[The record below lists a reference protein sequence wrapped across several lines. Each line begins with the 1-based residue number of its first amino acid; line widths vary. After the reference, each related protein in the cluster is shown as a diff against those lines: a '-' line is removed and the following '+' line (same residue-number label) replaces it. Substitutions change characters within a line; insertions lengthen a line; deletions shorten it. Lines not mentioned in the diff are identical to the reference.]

1 MAEASPL
8 PLYDIGVELVESCSG
23 VLDAYKKHPAIE
35 LAKVTLAV
43 LGLRLDLVKS
53 ELLSSPTSSAA
64 AVPRFA
70 HAHPF
75 VTWLSSFATAY
86 AGSILGC
93 ILTGDSILQP
103 FTNASSLLYAT
114 IAFFVVFFSPFDLFA
129 RLFLLRPF
137 NILLAIAAEIYRV
150 GNIVG
155 GVRVGAAMP
164 LASSAS
170 FPAPLLIGLGVAKG
184 AGSSLLLPVIR
195 LLRTGSMAGGWSGHS
210 NEILRPSL
218 FLKATFW
225 AALLMTAFQMD
236 QLPEHVTYPIVHVFL
251 HAFFVLLRLAA
262 TLLPDPASLDPFKT
276 PEWILGI
283 GLWGISVQWL
293 ASSAS
298 AAAESEGKSGG
309 GALGGRGPAAPAEF
323 DKQKAKTTT
332 TTTTKKKS
340 KKDE

>member
-1 MAEASPL
+1 
-8 PLYDIGVELVESCSG
+8 
-23 VLDAYKKHPAIE
+23 LDAYKKHPAIE

-53 ELLSSPTSSAA
+53 ELLSSPTCSAS

-86 AGSILGC
+86 AGSLLGC
-93 ILTGDSILQP
+93 LLTGDSILQP

-150 GNIVG
+150 GNIVA
-155 GVRVGAAMP
+155 GVRVAASMP
-164 LASSAS
+164 LAATAS
-170 FPAPLLIGLGVAKG
+170 FPAPLFVGLAIAKG
-184 AGSSLLLPVIR
+184 AGSSLLLPMIR
-195 LLRTGSMAGGWSGHS
+195 LLRTGGAAGGWSGHS

-225 AALLMTAFQMD
+225 ASLLMTAFQLEL
-236 QLPEHVTYPIVHVFL
+236 LPSHVTFAVVHVFL
-251 HAFFVLLRLAA
+251 HVFFILLRLAA

-276 PEWILGI
+276 PEWIVGTA
-283 GLWGISVQWL
+283 LWGISVQWL
-293 ASSAS
+293 TSAS
-298 AAAESEGKSGG
+298 ASVSATGGGG
-309 GALGGRGPAAPAEF
+309 GAIPAGSSGEV
-323 DKQKAKTTT
+323 DKPKSRAT